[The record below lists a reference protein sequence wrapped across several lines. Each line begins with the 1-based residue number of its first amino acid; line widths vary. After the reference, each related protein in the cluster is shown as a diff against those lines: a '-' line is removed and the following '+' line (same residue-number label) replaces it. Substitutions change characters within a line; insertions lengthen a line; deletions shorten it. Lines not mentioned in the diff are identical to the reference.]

1 MVRAVEAGASR
12 QASAAKFEVSPG
24 CVVKLVQRWR
34 QKGTLEPDPVGGG
47 RPPKR
52 ADHAERVHALLAA
65 RTPPSRSAPTSPPP
79 GAPGA
84 SSSRP

>member
-1 MVRAVEAGASR
+1 MVHAVEAGGSR
-12 QASAAKFEVSPG
+12 RASAAKFEVSPS

-34 QKGTLEPDPVGGG
+34 QKGTLEPDRVGGG

-52 ADHAERVHALLAA
+52 AHAERVHALLAA